1 MNAIAEKRFIEI
13 QPSVTY
19 GKNSQASTLENKCD
33 ETLSENKKEVEGL
46 MKGVYQI
53 MQTLK
58 GEIEEDDVRFDK
70 EIL

>member
-46 MKGVYQI
+46 MKGVY
-53 MQTLK
+53 
-58 GEIEEDDVRFDK
+58 
-70 EIL
+70 